1 MNLAAHGVL
10 RHFWVEGMIAIVLTL
25 SVVTAAY
32 ATTVVSPSAARP
44 ARAYAP
50 ATVAAE
56 PPPPP
61 PEPEPEYAF
70 GDPVPGHA
78 VNSPFGLRRMP
89 WENHG
94 RLHEGVDIAAPSGT
108 KVLAVEDGVITR
120 SGTSASYGRFVEI
133 RHESSGLTSF
143 YAHLGRIDRGARG
156 GVAVSAGTP
165 IGPIG
170 SSGTSTG
177 PHLHFEIRRGE
188 RPLNPVAFIGREFDT
203 AKDLP
208 LTTAAYYSKKVR
220 VAQAAGAPTGKRGKV
235 EKLEAKSQSTPQTG
249 PRPYATL
256 AVAG

>member
-1 MNLAAHGVL
+1 MSPITLAAYSGM
-10 RHFWVEGMIAIVLTL
+10 RHFWIEGLIATVMTL

-32 ATTVVSPSAARP
+32 ATTMISPAKAQ
-44 ARAYAP
+44 
-50 ATVAAE
+50 AE
-56 PPPPP
+56 RSYTPPPAAAAPPAPP
-61 PEPEPEYAF
+61 PEPEPEFVF
-70 GDPVPGHA
+70 GEPVPGHA

-120 SGTSASYGRFVEI
+120 AGNSASYGRFVEV
-133 RHESSGLTSF
+133 RHENGLTSF
-143 YAHLGRIDRGARG
+143 YAHLGRIERGARA
-156 GVAVSAGTP
+156 GVAVAAGAP
-165 IGPIG
+165 IGRIG

-203 AKDLP
+203 AADLP
-208 LTTAAYYSKKVR
+208 LKTAGYYSKKVR
-220 VAQAAGAPTGKRGKV
+220 VAQASNVPAGKRAKPAAKV
-235 EKLEAKSQSTPQTG
+235 EAETQVG